1 MISKLIELPLPSH
14 FRKAAQKY
22 SSESLA
28 DGTDVGLVPSPCSRY
43 VAWWCR
49 DLLAVYEGPDVVMQ
63 RKGIDP
69 AFLLWSHDS
78 KKVLIGCKKVS
89 SEGSLLLPIILL
101 DTQTG
106 NTLVEYAVDVSSF
119 IAASLM
125 IVGCFWFG
133 SDRQVCLVV
142 SNATILLLSIN
153 LSSSSSIFIQ
163 DGVSFGKSY
172 VSLSSCLTESGNIV
186 LFGTSKHGSSM
197 ATKWKLSSKFPH
209 FQSLEMMTS
218 SSVVNASPE
227 RASPLGRSGILSKL
241 WSLVFG
247 KQTNSLN
254 VANDAV
260 TKNCRF
266 KDCFLALSF
275 DGLLLGCFS
284 CRSFDQRPSLSM
296 SY

>member
-14 FRKAAQKY
+14 FRKSAQKY
-22 SSESLA
+22 ASESLA

-49 DLLAVYEGPDVVMQ
+49 DLLAVYEGPDVVIQ

-69 AFLLWSHDS
+69 NFLLWSHDS
-78 KKVLIGCKKVS
+78 KKVLIGGKKLS

-106 NTLVEYAVDVSSF
+106 NTIAEYDVDVSSF

-125 IVGCFWFG
+125 IIGCFWFG

-153 LSSSSSIFIQ
+153 PSSSSSVFIQ
-163 DGVSFGKSY
+163 DVISFGKSY
-172 VSLSSCLTESGNIV
+172 ASLSSCLTVSGNVV
-186 LFGTSKHGSSM
+186 LFGTSNNGSSL
-197 ATKWKLSSKFPH
+197 ATKWKLSSKFPY
-209 FQSLEMMTS
+209 FQSLEMMSS
-218 SSVVNASPE
+218 SSVVCPSPE
-227 RASPLGRSGILSKL
+227 RTSPLGGAGILNKL

-247 KQTNSLN
+247 KPTNSPN

-260 TKNCRF
+260 IKNCRF
-266 KDCFLALSF
+266 SDCFLTLSR
-275 DGLLLGCFS
+275 DGSLLGCFS
-284 CRSFDQRPSLSM
+284 CRSFYQRQSLTM